1 MSKLTINIDM
11 DGVIYDMMSELA
23 RLADTKTAQQL
34 FDFDGTNRTTTPD
47 TWDISKAW
55 GMKSKSQFWKFFYE
69 AVGQGLFLNGQPID
83 GAIETIGQFVKK
95 GHRVRIVTSKM
106 FSDTM
111 VARQS
116 QIDVIEW
123 LSNVA
128 PDWSY
133 KVETCFTSNKQGYEA
148 DVIIDDKPTLAWAQE
163 GKINVLFDHT
173 WNQDINAN
181 PVGAFPMEPRLY
193 RAKDWDQVAYLV
205 ARASS

>member
-34 FDFDGTNRTTTPD
+34 FDFDGTNRTITPD

-173 WNQDINAN
+173 WNQEINAN
-181 PVGAFPMEPRLY
+181 PVGVFPMEPQLY
-193 RAKDWDQVAYLV
+193 RARGWDQVAYLV
-205 ARASS
+205 ARASA